1 MAEKELAF
9 ISIGAIIFVFLIFFI
24 LLFLAL
30 GDKSV
35 IDLNERPSPL
45 LELDEKKDLVYK
57 DSFR

>member
-30 GDKSV
+30 GDKPISN
-35 IDLNERPSPL
+35 INDRPSPL
-45 LELDEKKDLVYK
+45 MELDEQKDLTYK
-57 DSFR
+57 DNLR